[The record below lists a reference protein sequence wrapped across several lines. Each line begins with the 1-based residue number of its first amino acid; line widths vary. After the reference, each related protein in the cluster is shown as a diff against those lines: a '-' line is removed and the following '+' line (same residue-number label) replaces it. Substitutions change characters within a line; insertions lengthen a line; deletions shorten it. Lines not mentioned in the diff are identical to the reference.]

1 MFCSLSLSLPHSF
14 PLSARLT
21 VSVIDWHTQDATR
34 DLVLLGEQFE
44 AEYKL
49 TKNLEILTDRLQQTY
64 RELVS
69 DGREMTVKWRVCA
82 CVCVCVQ
89 AIERSGH

>member
-1 MFCSLSLSLPHSF
+1 MQQNESVFLFPPIFSPSF
-14 PLSARLT
+14 PS
-21 VSVIDWHTQDATR
+21 SQDATR

-69 DGREMTVKWRVCA
+69 GFDRP
-82 CVCVCVQ
+82 
-89 AIERSGH
+89 SHSY